1 MENNEKK
8 YREILYKAEKLEK
21 ELINLR
27 RDFHAHP
34 ETGWLEIRT
43 SGIIAQILSTLGYK
57 VLTGKSVCKE
67 ETRMGVPNEKQIR
80 AHLDV
85 LKKEMKETKKIHFTK
100 EMEEGYTG
108 VIGILY
114 CGEGPEVTF
123 RFDID
128 ALPLQE
134 DKSLSHQ
141 PYKEG
146 FASQYDCVMHA
157 CGHDCH
163 AAIGLGTAKIL
174 SEMKEQLH
182 GTVKLIFQPAEEGTR
197 GAYSI
202 VEAGHLD
209 HTDYF
214 VGAHVSAAYDDKEA
228 DIIPGSYGALATTK
242 YTVNFFGQSA
252 HAGRTPEE
260 GRNAVLAA
268 AHAAVGLSGIAR
280 HSEGMSRINVGSIH
294 GGTGRNIVADKA
306 VLTMEVRGETTKINE
321 YMSRRACEVCQGAA
335 IMEGCTCQIIKEG
348 YAPSQTSDEELVERI
363 AEIITKEYPEY
374 KVSNTLQVKNLDS
387 EDAGFMMNHVQEHG
401 GQAVYMRL
409 VTKMASPQHT
419 ATFDIDES
427 VLKKGVVTFS
437 AIAVSLLAES

>member
-1 MENNEKK
+1 MDNSENK
-8 YREILYKAEKLEK
+8 YREILHKVDRIEK

-34 ETGWLEIRT
+34 ETGWLEMRT
-43 SGIIAQILSTLGYK
+43 SAIIAETLSSLGYE
-57 VLTGKSVCKE
+57 VVTGKAVCKE
-67 ETRMGVPNEKQIR
+67 EMRMGVPSEKQTR
-80 AHLDV
+80 EHLDI
-85 LKKEMKETKKIHFTK
+85 LKNKSEEIKRIHLTK
-100 EMEEGYTG
+100 EMEEGHTG
-108 VIGILY
+108 VIGILH

-134 DKSLSHQ
+134 EASLSHR
-141 PYKEG
+141 PCKEG
-146 FASQYDCVMHA
+146 FASQYEGVMHA

-174 SEMKEQLH
+174 SEMKKQLH

-202 VEAGHLD
+202 VKAGHLD
-209 HTDYF
+209 HTNYF
-214 VGAHVSAAYDDKEA
+214 VGAHVSSAYDDKEA
-228 DIIPGSYGALATTK
+228 DLIPGSYGALATTK
-242 YTVNFFGQSA
+242 YTVNFLGQSA
-252 HAGRTPEE
+252 HAGRSPEE
-260 GRNAVLAA
+260 GKNAVLAA

-306 VLTMEVRGETTKINE
+306 ILTMEVRGETTKINE

-363 AEIITKEYPEY
+363 AGIITKEYPEY
-374 KVSNTLQVKNLDS
+374 KVSDILQVKNLDS

-401 GQAVYMRL
+401 GQATYMRF
-409 VTKMASPQHT
+409 VTKMESPQHT
-419 ATFDIDES
+419 TAFDIDES

-437 AIAVSLLAES
+437 SIAVNLLS